1 MFDASSKSDSKPAVP
16 APDVLIGRAAS
27 MVPLLRKNATEGE
40 QLRRLPDGTVRALEE
55 AGLFRMLQPTNRGGY
70 ATDALTISIVLTLI
84 ASGCAS
90 TAWVMMIYSSVAQLA
105 ELLSEDALSEIYAD
119 SHPKVAGVFG
129 RAGAVIER
137 VQGGFRVREAG
148 RWPFNSGCHHAT
160 WDLLRLTVEE
170 PDGST
175 WPAFAAVPMSQLT
188 ICDDWH
194 VMGAMGTGSNS
205 VTCGELII
213 PGHRVARVPKDLRG
227 VIRSDISAAQ
237 NCALP
242 LGMARYALEAFLDL
256 ARTRPINHLGYARMG
271 DAPVVHSAVARAAV
285 DIKLI
290 ESYQEWALS
299 AFAHG
304 TDINPQDAALQ
315 SIGPV
320 RCFELAR
327 GVVERLLA
335 LCPST
340 EIHLTGPIQRLLR
353 DMHVFEHQHALTP
366 FINYE
371 LYGRKLTMPIGE

>member
-1 MFDASSKSDSKPAVP
+1 MFDASSKPHAKLA
-16 APDVLIGRAAS
+16 APSADVLVGRAAA
-27 MVPLLRKNATEGE
+27 MVPLLRDNATKGE
-40 QLRRLPDGTVRALEE
+40 QLRRLPDESVQALQQ
-55 AGLFRMLQPTNRGGY
+55 AGLFRMLQPINRGGY
-70 ATDALTISIVLTLI
+70 GTDAVTVSKVLTLI

-105 ELLSEDALSEIYAD
+105 ELLSEEALSEIYAD
-119 SHPKVAGVFG
+119 SHPRVAGVFG
-129 RAGAVIER
+129 RAGAVAQR
-137 VQGGFRVREAG
+137 VAGGFRVRDTG

-175 WPAFAAVPMSQLT
+175 WPAFAAVPMSELT

-194 VMGAMGTGSNS
+194 VMGAMGTGSSS
-205 VTCGELII
+205 VTCGEIII
-213 PGHRVARVPKDLRG
+213 PGHRLARVPKDLRG

-242 LGMARYALEAFLDL
+242 LGMARYALEAFLEL
-256 ARTRPINHLGYARMG
+256 ARTRAINHLGYTRMG
-271 DAPVVHSAVARAAV
+271 DAPVVHTAVARAAV

-290 ESYQEWALS
+290 ESYQQWALS
-299 AFAHG
+299 AFASAAEI
-304 TDINPQDAALQ
+304 DPRDAAFQ

-327 GVVERLLA
+327 GVVENLLA
-335 LCPST
+335 LCPSS
-340 EIHLTGPIQRLLR
+340 EIQLAGPIQRLLR

-371 LYGRKLTMPIGE
+371 LYGRRMTMPTG